1 MKSALAESTV
11 LELGARGKIRGRGA
25 FTLAGR
31 VVVRSEAGA
40 IWNEWTLVFEDGRE
54 AYLAEA
60 RGTFTLY
67 EESAVAPAW
76 DSLVAG
82 EKVTSDLVVVERGA
96 AKRVATY
103 GEASASPKSYRY
115 ADLVSAGE
123 AVTFDYGEA
132 DRVRV
137 FRGRAYR
144 LAELG
149 LRPRAERPRFL
160 PVTGFPASPPK
171 GTELWLSVGDE
182 GVIDGTR
189 WRVIAILARS
199 VREDGER
206 YGWEEYLLHD
216 PAEGFRWLVVSEGHW
231 SFVESVE
238 PSAVTETEKGALHEG
253 VLHKPLAEGEA
264 RLDWATGELPWEVS
278 PGETARTR
286 DYVKAP
292 HLLSCESGEDEVSW
306 SRASYLPTAVLAKAF
321 AKRALPKPRGR
332 APHAPKT

>member
-1 MKSALAESTV
+1 MKSVYAESTV
-11 LELGARGKIRGRGA
+11 LELGARGKARGRGA

-40 IWNEWTLVFEDGRE
+40 VWNEWTLAFADGRE

-67 EESAVAPAW
+67 EESASAPPW
-76 DSLVAG
+76 DALRAG
-82 EKVTSDLVVVERGA
+82 ETVPSDLVVVERGTA
-96 AKRVATY
+96 RRVATF
-103 GEASASPKSYRY
+103 GEASATPKSYRY
-115 ADLVSAGE
+115 ADLARAGE
-123 AVTFDYGEA
+123 TVTFDYGEP

-137 FRGRAYR
+137 FRGRAHR

-171 GTELWLSVGDE
+171 STELWLALGDE
-182 GVIDGTR
+182 GVLDGTR

-216 PAEGFRWLVVSEGHW
+216 PAEGFRWLVVSDGHW
-231 SFVESVE
+231 SFVESVD
-238 PSAVTETEKGALHEG
+238 PSAVRETEKGAVHEG
-253 VLHKPLAEGEA
+253 ELHKPLSEGAA

-278 PGETARTR
+278 PGDVSRTR

-292 HLLSCESGEDEVSW
+292 HLLSREWSEDEVSW